1 VRRGKKK
8 KAVVLPLLNMFLS
21 CTFSF
26 ALALHVQ
33 TMCFLLSPIIC
44 LRLDTCLPVPTFL
57 FPSLPADYLCANAMI
72 TTWFVSLSTIIAGIG
87 VQN

>member
-1 VRRGKKK
+1 MQENSETGNDMLYTCD
-8 KAVVLPLLNMFLS
+8 APN
-21 CTFSF
+21 
-26 ALALHVQ
+26 VQ